1 MKAATEKIGSA
12 IAGMMEGKIATVKP
26 IKGR

>member
-1 MKAATEKIGSA
+1 MKAAAENIGSA

-26 IKGR
+26 IKRG

>member
-1 MKAATEKIGSA
+1 MKAATEKMGAA

-26 IKGR
+26 IKKD